1 MTSYES
7 EVFFTTSR
15 KFEQNTFELK
25 IITRKKQPTTSITK
39 CTLKRKKRDL
49 IKVEFARWK
58 EQQQVNC
65 ETNKQKKSLIY
76 QLEWVLCL
84 CSRFQWQSKAKKN
97 ESLLCVRARERKIIC
112 NFLLLMQLSFS
123 SSKLLVGEIEMHK
136 HFSHSLSLSHTHHQ
150 RFAQP
155 TISIRATD
163 DSGGTGERFL

>member
-1 MTSYES
+1 MDDVLWKWS
-7 EVFFTTSR
+7 FFTTSR

-84 CSRFQWQSKAKKN
+84 CSRFQWQSKAKKRIAPVCSRTWEKN
-97 ESLLCVRARERKIIC
+97 HLQFSLTYAIEF
-112 NFLLLMQLSFS
+112 FLLEASRRWNRNAQTLFS
-123 SSKLLVGEIEMHK
+123 LA
-136 HFSHSLSLSHTHHQ
+136 LSLTRPSS
-150 RFAQP
+150 AL
-155 TISIRATD
+155 RATHN
-163 DSGGTGERFL
+163 